1 MSGGNVAG
9 APQPPSRVRL
19 GLATGVPFGLFW
31 GVLVALQGG
40 PGADAGPAGYGILAG
55 ASIVAG
61 ALFGLVMALVLGHL
75 QDRAAR
81 RTGTAGV
88 VAQSTVRAAVSGP
101 EVLARVGEAAALL
114 PGGRVT
120 AVDADRALL
129 RTGVTWRSWGE
140 RIEIEVRPQGPA
152 SRVVLRSRPLVP
164 FTLVDQGR
172 NAENVARLADW
183 VAGLP

>member
-1 MSGGNVAG
+1 MSEGDVAG
-9 APQPPSRVRL
+9 TTRPPSRLQL

-40 PGADAGPAGYGILAG
+40 PGETAGPAGYGILAV
-55 ASIVAG
+55 ASILAG
-61 ALFGLVMALVLGHL
+61 VLFGLVMALVLGHL

-81 RTGTAGV
+81 RTGVAGV
-88 VAQSTVRAAVSGP
+88 LARRDVRAAVSAA
-101 EVLARVGEAAALL
+101 EVLARAGEAAALL
-114 PGGRVT
+114 PGGRLT

-140 RIEIEVRPQGPA
+140 RVEIEVRPQGPA
-152 SRVVLRSRPLVP
+152 ALVALRSRPLVP

-172 NAENVARLADW
+172 NAENVAVLADW

>member
-1 MSGGNVAG
+1 VSEGDAVRAIR
-9 APQPPSRVRL
+9 QPSRLHL

-31 GVLVALQGG
+31 GGLVALQGG
-40 PGADAGPAGYGILAG
+40 PGGDPGPAGYVILAV
-55 ASIVAG
+55 ASAVAG
-61 ALFGLVMALVLGHL
+61 TLFGLVMALVLGHL

-81 RTGTAGV
+81 RTGVHGV
-88 VAQSTVRAAVSGP
+88 SARRVVQAAVSGP
-101 EVLARVGEAAALL
+101 EVLARAGAAAAML
-114 PGGRVT
+114 GGRLM

-129 RTGVTWRSWGE
+129 RTGVSWRSWGE
-140 RIEIEVRPQGPA
+140 RVEIEVRAQGPA
-152 SRVVLRSRPLVP
+152 ARVVLRSRPLVP